1 MGVAPAEI
9 ARVLAPIKQA
19 MDMSTSTIDQAA
31 VAIHLEGVDW
41 ERRPSE
47 LRAVYATLMP
57 AMVDRLAEVLMLPTG
72 PSSPRRDG
80 IFVWA
85 QLADGWSTSALLER
99 AVSTGCSSCPA
110 RSSSPMSTMT
120 SR

>member
-57 AMVDRLAEVLMLPTG
+57 AMVDRLAEVLSAPHGSVLTPQGRDHRAGAAGGRLVHQRTVG
-72 PSSPRRDG
+72 ARGAARHVLHARVGLRRG
-80 IFVWA
+80 
-85 QLADGWSTSALLER
+85 R
-99 AVSTGCSSCPA
+99 
-110 RSSSPMSTMT
+110 R
-120 SR
+120 R